1 MWFGCNNIKGFTN
14 FLKQLCNPCWEHIW
28 QHAIPTAMIPLLTT
42 LNWQFLHLKVNN
54 VLWRL
59 RWPKTKAS
67 QCSALPIAF
76 IENLL
81 EFILRLHPYSWIL
94 NLTSLTCHNKF
105 LYKNITA
112 NIYEHFI
119 AHFDCMNICPKAHNL
134 QPTFFL
140 QHGFTQTKLLHSH
153 V

>member
-1 MWFGCNNIKGFTN
+1 MQSLLGA
-14 FLKQLCNPCWEHIW
+14 H
-28 QHAIPTAMIPLLTT
+28 LTT
-42 LNWQFLHLKVNN
+42 CHPYSYDPFIDNSQLTIFTLESQ
-54 VLWRL
+54 
-59 RWPKTKAS
+59 
-67 QCSALPIAF
+67 QCSLKIEMTKDEGVTMLSLPIAF

-134 QPTFFL
+134 QPTFFYNMV
-140 QHGFTQTKLLHSH
+140 LHKQNCYTVMCSIGDPKY
-153 V
+153 